1 MKRIALALL
10 VAALAGCGSSGAIR
24 SAPDRGVVDDMQ
36 DARELDVLFLELETE
51 QGRLVTLLSQQPVDC
66 ARACDLRASIQNIAR
81 KICSVTSRMKDRER
95 DVQCVDARRRA
106 EIAKTDV
113 KEVCDCRSER

>member
-10 VAALAGCGSSGAIR
+10 FVTLAGCGTAQ
-24 SAPDRGVVDDMQ
+24 PQNRGVVDDAQ
-36 DARELDVLFLELETE
+36 DTRELDVLFLELETE
-51 QGRLVTLLSQQPVDC
+51 QGSLASLLSQQPVDC
-66 ARACDLRASIQNIAR
+66 ARACDLRASIENLAR
-81 KICSVTSRMKDRER
+81 KICTVTKRMKDRER

-113 KEVCDCRSER
+113 KEVCDCRSGR